1 MNRCMRDPHVQWCE
15 RLSLP
20 VSGRAAY
27 SMCALQEH
35 ERTRT
40 QFTQKNSKILIKICV
55 TSEREN
61 KFPEGESPLYARPQ
75 TGLKY

>member
-1 MNRCMRDPHVQWCE
+1 MYLLLETLMFVLVPNAPFLKIALILNV
-15 RLSLP
+15 
-20 VSGRAAY
+20 
-27 SMCALQEH
+27 CALQEH

>member
-1 MNRCMRDPHVQWCE
+1 MEQTTYKPH
-15 RLSLP
+15 
-20 VSGRAAY
+20 SGNDFLADV
-27 SMCALQEH
+27 CALQEH